1 VNLNELLETY
11 HEDVATLRRE
21 LIGYELLRREND
33 VYWKRET
40 SDPGVAGAS
49 PGDTLEPIR

>member
-1 VNLNELLETY
+1 MNLNDLLETY

-33 VYWKRET
+33 VYWKRGT
-40 SDPGVAGAS
+40 SDPVS
-49 PGDTLEPIR
+49 PEPVPATPEND